1 MRPNQLQTVADALR
15 DGAKAL
21 APFSDTARLDVEV
34 MMAHRLGVSRSS
46 LLMKHLREPCPPK
59 FAEDVI
65 RRQAHEPV
73 SYIVG
78 FQEFYGLPF
87 AVGPGVLIPR
97 PDSEVLVETSLEIAG
112 ESGHVLDLGTGSGAL
127 LLAFLANRPGWIGK
141 GIDQSETALEYAAK
155 NAATLELQGRCRFCS
170 ASWKAADF
178 ATELQPADLVLC
190 NPPYVEATA
199 QLAPNVVDYEPASA
213 LFAGPEGLDDYRILI
228 PQIRSCLKESGTAIF
243 EIGATQADAVREIAR
258 AHGFDTEVR
267 NDLANRPRAVV
278 LR

>member
-1 MRPNQLQTVADALR
+1 
-15 DGAKAL
+15 
-21 APFSDTARLDVEV
+21 
-34 MMAHRLGVSRSS
+34 MAHRLGVSRSS

-127 LLAFLANRPGWIGK
+127 LLAFLANRPGWIGT
-141 GIDQSETALEYAAK
+141 GIDQSETALEYAKRRMPRPWSFKDGA
-155 NAATLELQGRCRFCS
+155 GS
-170 ASWKAADF
+170 AQQVGKPLDF
-178 ATELQPADLVLC
+178 GTR
-190 NPPYVEATA
+190 ATA
-199 QLAPNVVDYEPASA
+199 S
-213 LFAGPEGLDDYRILI
+213 F
-228 PQIRSCLKESGTAIF
+228 RS
-243 EIGATQADAVREIAR
+243 
-258 AHGFDTEVR
+258 
-267 NDLANRPRAVV
+267 
-278 LR
+278 